1 MTKPVLVVDPDRQM
15 LRTLQQVL
23 AFRANVDLCNDF
35 VRARARLLSNPP
47 DLLVTN
53 SRLREYNGLQLVY
66 LAASLELATR
76 AVVYGE
82 KEDLGAAR
90 DAQAAGAFYVPR
102 QYVAAA
108 LPAYLSAE
116 LPSHDRRD
124 VARLDRR
131 QLSRGGRRATDPEAQ
146 VTA

>member
-1 MTKPVLVVDPDRQM
+1 M
-15 LRTLQQVL
+15 LRALQQVL
-23 AFRANVDLCNDF
+23 AFRASVDVCNDF
-35 VRARARLLSNPP
+35 ARARAQLLARAP

-66 LAASLELATR
+66 LAASLELPMR

-82 KEDLGAAR
+82 TDDLGAAR

-102 QYVAAA
+102 QHIAAA

-131 QLSRGGRRATDPEAQ
+131 QMSRGGRRATDPETQLA
-146 VTA
+146 T